1 MKKLLYAFLLGLT
14 VVSSVIDLAKPV
26 SAQDEEPKPKKPEG
40 E

>member
-1 MKKLLYAFLLGLT
+1 LLGLT
-14 VVSSVIDLAKPV
+14 VVSSVIDLATPV

>member
-14 VVSSVIDLAKPV
+14 VVSSVIDLATPV

>member
-14 VVSSVIDLAKPV
+14 VVSSVIDLATQV
-26 SAQDEEPKPKKPEG
+26 SAQEEEPKPKKPEG